1 MCCTACLAEEGKES
15 RKGYSIY
22 YYARANARASDSCE
36 KSTRKQESR
45 RFSISGKG
53 RKGEKVPV
61 WLKETRRAPAQDWQK
76 KTLREPQN
84 TGMADKKTASS
95 IVKRKRF
102 RIKIGMTGKKHGK
115 SLHKTGRKKTLRKPP
130 NTGIVEEFPSKES
143 SRTENPFREMWIFP
157 PESPEKSGKIMD
169 TERKIFHTAR
179 EKARKWFERWGKN
192 ARKREAEAE
201 KNRLFLRK
209 EFRKSTENTG
219 MRWKKFSA
227 LDKKISRWSEKI

>member
-1 MCCTACLAEEGKES
+1 M
-15 RKGYSIY
+15 
-22 YYARANARASDSCE
+22 
-36 KSTRKQESR
+36 
-45 RFSISGKG
+45 
-53 RKGEKVPV
+53 
-61 WLKETRRAPAQDWQK
+61 
-76 KTLREPQN
+76 
-84 TGMADKKTASS
+84 
-95 IVKRKRF
+95 
-102 RIKIGMTGKKHGK
+102 KIGMTGKKHGK

-219 MRWKKFSA
+219 MGWKNFSA
-227 LDKKISRWSEKI
+227 LDKKNIPMKRKNLENGWSGWKNNRAFFAGRQQKNAGKEAGRNQKIYQAYPEKAWKTYGWQG

>member
-1 MCCTACLAEEGKES
+1 MVQVCFTACFAEEGKGTS
-15 RKGYSIY
+15 AGYSIF

-102 RIKIGMTGKKHGK
+102 RIKIGMTEEKHGK
-115 SLHKTGRKKTLRKPP
+115 SLHKTDRKKC
-130 NTGIVEEFPSKES
+130 
-143 SRTENPFREMWIFP
+143 FRN
-157 PESPEKSGKIMD
+157 
-169 TERKIFHTAR
+169 RKIPEWLIKKRQAASAKCERFQMKNQDYG
-179 EKARKWFERWGKN
+179 EKTQQAP
-192 ARKREAEAE
+192 AQ
-201 KNRLFLRK
+201 NRQK
-209 EFRKSTENTG
+209 KCSEN
-219 MRWKKFSA
+219 WKMPK
-227 LDKKISRWSEKI
+227 